1 MRTDVKVRNV
11 TNTLSTSPSVRLVK
25 DPRNN
30 TLYYLKLNGE
40 IYQVNLATGKST
52 LVYNTSNHNL
62 TNTPG
67 MAIGPNGTIYVVGM
81 TDVGNS
87 LNKAT
92 VVKGVINSG
101 TGQRDWSILA

>member
-1 MRTDVKVRNV
+1 LAGSHIVVAIFHPIENCC
-11 TNTLSTSPSVRLVK
+11 
-25 DPRNN
+25 
-30 TLYYLKLNGE
+30 
-40 IYQVNLATGKST
+40 NLATGKSI

-92 VVKGVINSG
+92 LLKASLTQVRDNA
-101 TGQRDWSILA
+101 TGQF